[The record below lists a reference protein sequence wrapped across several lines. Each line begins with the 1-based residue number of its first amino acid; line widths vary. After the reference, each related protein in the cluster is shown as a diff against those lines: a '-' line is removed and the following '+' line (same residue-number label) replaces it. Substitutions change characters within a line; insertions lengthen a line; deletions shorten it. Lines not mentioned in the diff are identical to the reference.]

1 LSETKD
7 KEALGDMEIASISTR
22 ENRYSKFMT

>member
-7 KEALGDMEIASISTR
+7 KEALGDMEIASTSTR
-22 ENRYSKFMT
+22 ENRY